1 LPIPRFLAANEKS
14 LRIEHWLGVEP
25 DPSDLLAPFPAELMA
40 MWPVS
45 TRVKSPDND
54 DSSLLD
60 PAA

>member
-1 LPIPRFLAANEKS
+1 
-14 LRIEHWLGVEP
+14 
-25 DPSDLLAPFPAELMA
+25 

-60 PAA
+60 PASLIASLGSLTDRTARPLKSGHLIAYRLLQIWPGVP

>member
-1 LPIPRFLAANEKS
+1 MTGSAARLPKS
-14 LRIEHWLGVEP
+14 SYERWLGEEQ
-25 DPSDLLAPFPAELMA
+25 DPCDLLAPLSAVLMV

-45 TRVKSPDND
+45 TRVNSPDND